1 MQNIAYYILL
11 GLFKAIGALPLRVLY
26 VLSDVLYVLLFCVA
40 RYRRKVVD
48 RNLMLVFPDE
58 TPAFRRRVR
67 RRFGR
72 YMCDL
77 IVETVKLASASTAY
91 MRRRLSYANTE
102 LLEKLFALN
111 KTILVVTSHYGNW
124 EWMATTLY
132 VERFSFTTL
141 YHVLHNP
148 VFERLMSYIRTRF
161 GMRIVSMKQFYRP
174 FIASVRSG
182 RTDLFGFNADQ
193 APKREGDQRT
203 IQFMGRE
210 TAVYTGVERLARQYG
225 LPVVY
230 MSIQRPRRGYYH
242 VEARPVA
249 EDGSAVPPGQI
260 TATTFAELE
269 KDIRRAPEFWLWSHR
284 RWKRRNDV
292 PAR

>member
-1 MQNIAYYILL
+1 MQTIAYYILF

-26 VLSDVLYVLLFCVA
+26 GLSDLLFLLLFYVV

-48 RNLMLVFPDE
+48 RNLLLVFPDE
-58 TPAFRRRVR
+58 SPAFRRRVR
-67 RRFGR
+67 RRFYR

-77 IVETVKLASASTAY
+77 IAETVKMASASLAN
-91 MRRRLSYANTE
+91 MRRRITYANTD

-124 EWMATTLY
+124 EWMASTVY
-132 VERFSFTTL
+132 SERYPFFTL
-141 YHVLHNP
+141 YHVLHSP
-148 VFERLMSYIRTRF
+148 VFERLTSYMRTRF
-161 GMRIVSMKQFYRP
+161 GMRIVSMKHFYRP
-174 FIASVRSG
+174 FITCVRSG
-182 RTDLFGFNADQ
+182 RTTLFGFNADQ
-193 APKREGDQRT
+193 APKRDGDQQL

-230 MSIQRPRRGYYH
+230 MSIQRTRRGYYR
-242 VEARPVA
+242 VEARPVTD
-249 EDGSAVPPGQI
+249 DGSATADGQI
-260 TATTFAELE
+260 TAATFAELE

-284 RWKRRNDV
+284 RWKRRDSTS
-292 PAR
+292 AQ